1 MRRNFACSS
10 KLSISHID
18 IRAAASHRGRKGG
31 VVVTRI
37 FVDGRRWTMNVVVA
51 VAASAVA
58 LGVVHAQQR
67 GGRAPALSTQDL
79 LEIQQLGAKYCYGL
93 DTGADNGN
101 YYANVFTVD
110 GSFGNTVGRE
120 KLAALAREG
129 GGRLKF
135 RGYQHIVSN
144 VIIEP
149 SPEGA
154 VGIQYIQVITIGG
167 QGKPPMIDH
176 GGRYEDVYVKTAAGW
191 RIKSRKYVRTFP
203 PA

>member
-1 MRRNFACSS
+1 VAKGVFGGWQRRLA
-10 KLSISHID
+10 LGI
-18 IRAAASHRGRKGG
+18 
-31 VVVTRI
+31 
-37 FVDGRRWTMNVVVA
+37 
-51 VAASAVA
+51 VAAVSVVA
-58 LGVVHAQQR
+58 LGAVQAQQR
-67 GGRAPALSTQDL
+67 GGKPPALSAQDL
-79 LEIQQLGAKYCYGL
+79 FEIQQLGARYCYGL

-135 RGYQHIVSN
+135 RGYQHVITN

-149 SPEGA
+149 SAEGA
-154 VGIQYIQVITIGG
+154 VGSQYVQVLTVGG

-176 GGRYEDVYVKTAAGW
+176 GGRYEDVYVKTAEGW
-191 RIKSRKYVRTFP
+191 RIKSRKYVQTFP
-203 PA
+203 PV

>member
-1 MRRNFACSS
+1 M
-10 KLSISHID
+10 
-18 IRAAASHRGRKGG
+18 
-31 VVVTRI
+31 
-37 FVDGRRWTMNVVVA
+37 
-51 VAASAVA
+51 
-58 LGVVHAQQR
+58 
-67 GGRAPALSTQDL
+67 
-79 LEIQQLGAKYCYGL
+79 GARYAYGL

-110 GSFGNTVGRE
+110 GSFGDTVGRE

-135 RGYQHIVSN
+135 RGYQHVITN

-149 SPEGA
+149 TAEGA
-154 VGIQYIQVITIGG
+154 IGSQYIQVLTVGG

-176 GGRYEDVYVKTAAGW
+176 GGRYEDVYVKTAEGW